1 MTATVDAGGVRAAGI
16 LHFTISVADHEKAAA
31 FYADVLGC
39 DIERISSH
47 FAFMKAGG
55 DFFVLYKNPKHVAPN
70 DTGGTRFHHAFI
82 VPAESFDRAVSRL
95 EARGYANLLPDTKKH
110 TSFPGRHF
118 YFHDLDGNGIE
129 ITDVT
134 G

>member
-1 MTATVDAGGVRAAGI
+1 MSVAEETPQVRATGV
-16 LHFTISVADHEKAAA
+16 LHFTISVRDHEASAR

-39 DIERISSH
+39 EIERISTH

-55 DFFVLYKNPKHVAPN
+55 DFFVLYKNPDHVDPN
-70 DTGGTRFHHAFI
+70 GPAGTRFHHAFI
-82 VPAESFDRAVSRL
+82 VAPQVFDQAVTNM
-95 EARGYANLLPDTKKH
+95 EARGYVNLLPDTKKH